1 MKRPILYAFTL
12 GAMLTAALWAAP
24 FWATKPYSQ
33 WTAKEVEKILGD
45 SPWVKSAD
53 ISFDMSGM
61 PQGGMRGGAG
71 SMGGPSGVGSP
82 GAGMGGPG
90 AGMGGPGGGMGGPGG
105 GMGGP
110 GGGMGGPGG
119 GMQMPSAYVMWQSA
133 PRVRQAMVRAAQ
145 LKESPAAVELEQQ
158 LATESTHHILAVMG
172 LSAGPGGGPGMMRR
186 PGGEG
191 GGQQPN
197 PEQIAEM
204 RARMEER
211 MKDNSSLTIDGTKLA
226 PEKIETVLSG
236 TERIL
241 MFYFPKTVNF
251 TAKSKNIAFQ
261 TQMGP
266 LKLNT
271 KFKPKDMLE

>member
-1 MKRPILYAFTL
+1 MKRPILHAFAL
-12 GAMLTAALWAAP
+12 GALLTAALWAAP
-24 FWATKPYSQ
+24 FWATKPYTQ

-45 SPWVKSAD
+45 PPWVQSAD

-71 SMGGPSGVGSP
+71 SMGGPSGIGSP
-82 GAGMGGPG
+82 GA
-90 AGMGGPGGGMGGPGG
+90 GMGGPGG

-145 LKESPAAVELEQQ
+145 LKESPAAAELEQQ

-172 LSAGPGGGPGMMRR
+172 LSAGPGVGPGMMRR

-191 GGQQPN
+191 GGQQPS
-197 PEQIAEM
+197 PEQMAEM

-211 MKDNSSLTIDGTKLA
+211 MKENTILTIDGTKLT

-251 TAKSKNIAFQ
+251 TAKSKNIVFQ